1 MNCNPLLM
9 IDFYKA
15 THSMMYP
22 KNMTKLV
29 SYLTPRTC
37 RIDDDALVNFGL
49 QGYIKNYI
57 EKPFA
62 EFFAADEED
71 VVHEYEQVLNAT
83 LGPGMY
89 DSEKV
94 RALHKLGYVP
104 LKIKEI
110 PEGTRVPLHCPMI
123 SIENTHP
130 DFAWLVNT
138 IESAMSAYLW
148 HPMICAEI
156 GWKYRN
162 IVNKWFEKTV
172 DVDKYPVYRALGDF
186 SFRGQESPEAAITS
200 SAGWL
205 LSHVN
210 TATVPAIVY
219 MCENYNAD
227 IQSEQ
232 VGFGAVSTEH
242 SVMCSNFA
250 VDGDERVMLKR
261 LLTEIYP
268 KGYFTCV
275 CDSYDYWNVVDN
287 IIPSLKDIILNRD
300 GTFAIRGDSGNPVDI
315 TCETV
320 RHLWE
325 TFGGTINSKGY
336 KVLDSHVKM
345 VYGDS
350 ITVQRCE
357 AIYARLEEMG
367 FAANNVSLGVGSF
380 SMQCIEEDSVLKPFT
395 RDTFGIA
402 VKSTY
407 CEVNGQDIPIF
418 KDPKTDS
425 GIKKSQKGMCVVFRD
440 EQGKIKF
447 EDGYTQNSITEVDN
461 KNIME
466 TLYENGKF
474 AKEYSLSEIRNNLW
488 QDKFF
493 Q

>member
-1 MNCNPLLM
+1 MNINPLLM

-22 KNMTKLV
+22 KGITKLV
-29 SYLTPRTC
+29 SYFTPRTC

-62 EFFAADEED
+62 DFFAASEEE
-71 VVHEYEQVLNAT
+71 VVKEYEQVLNAT
-83 LGPGMY
+83 LGQGMY
-89 DSEKV
+89 DAEKV
-94 RALHKLGYVP
+94 RALHQLGYVP
-104 LKIKEI
+104 LKIMEV
-110 PEGTRVPLHCPMI
+110 PEGLRVPLHCPMI

-148 HPMICAEI
+148 HPMVCAEI

-162 IVNKWFEKTV
+162 IAQKWYDKTV
-172 DVDKYPVYRALGDF
+172 EVGKYPVYRALGDF

-205 LSHVN
+205 LSNVN
-210 TATVPAIVY
+210 TATVPAIMY

-227 IQSEQ
+227 LLNEQ

-250 VDGDERVMLKR
+250 VDGDERTMLER

-287 IIPSLKDIILNRD
+287 IIPSLKDTIMNRE
-300 GTFAIRGDSGNPVDI
+300 GTFAVRGDSGNPIDI

-320 RHLWE
+320 QRLWNS
-325 TFGGTINSKGY
+325 FGGTVNKKGY
-336 KVLDSHVKM
+336 KMLDSHVKV

-357 AIYARLEEMG
+357 AIYNRLEKMG
-367 FAANNVSLGVGSF
+367 FAANNVSLGVGAF
-380 SMQCIEEDSVLKPFT
+380 SMQCIEEDNMLKPFT

-407 CEVNGQDIPIF
+407 CEVDGKAIPIF
-418 KDPKTDS
+418 KNPKTDS
-425 GIKKSQKGMCVVFRD
+425 GIKKSQKGLCIVYRNQ
-440 EQGKIKF
+440 QGDLCY
-447 EDGYTQNSITEVDN
+447 EDGYTKDSIAEVAS

-466 TLYENGKF
+466 TVYENGIIG
-474 AKEYSLSEIRNNLW
+474 KEYSLSEIRNNLW
-488 QDKFF
+488 NGRFF
-493 Q
+493 A

>member
-1 MNCNPLLM
+1 MKDNPLLM

-22 KNMTKLV
+22 VGMTKLV

-37 RIDDDALVNFGL
+37 RIEDDALVNFGL
-49 QGYIKNYI
+49 QGYIKDYI
-57 EKPFA
+57 DKPFSG
-62 EFFAADEED
+62 FFAAGEDE
-71 VVHEYEQVLNAT
+71 VVAEYERVLDAT
-83 LGPGMY
+83 LGSGMY

-94 RALHKLGYVP
+94 RSLHRLGFVP
-104 LKIKEI
+104 LRIMEV
-110 PEGTRVPLHCPMI
+110 PEGMRVPLRCPMI

-148 HPMICAEI
+148 HPMVCAEI

-162 IVNKWFEKTV
+162 IADKWYEKTV
-172 DVDKYPVYRALGDF
+172 DVGKFPVYRALGDF

-205 LSHVN
+205 LSNVN
-210 TATVPAIVY
+210 TATVPAILY
-219 MCENYNAD
+219 MCDNYGAD
-227 IQSEQ
+227 LQNEP

-250 VDGDERVMLKR
+250 VDGDERTMLAR
-261 LLTEIYP
+261 LLTQIYP

-287 IIPSLKDIILNRD
+287 IVPSLKDEILHRD

-315 TCETV
+315 VCETV
-320 RHLWE
+320 ESLWSS
-325 TFGGTINSKGY
+325 FGGEINCKGY
-336 KVLDSHVKM
+336 KVLDPHVKA

-357 AIYARLEEMG
+357 AIYARLADMG

-407 CEVNGQDIPIF
+407 CEVDGREIPIF
-418 KDPKTDS
+418 KDPRTDS
-425 GIKKSQKGMCVVFRD
+425 GVKKSQKGRCIVYRNGDGDIVYD
-440 EQGKIKF
+440 
-447 EDGYTQNSITEVDN
+447 DGYTQEAFDAAAGR
-461 KNIME
+461 NIME
-466 TLYENGKF
+466 TVYENGVWV
-474 AKEYSLSEIRNNLW
+474 KEYSLSEVRGNLW
-488 QDKFF
+488 NGKFF
-493 Q
+493 E